1 LLRIDKE
8 EVLTRVRSGGFKKIL
23 LQGPD
28 GLRNQLVELANY
40 LLENVGDI
48 EVIIDGDRSF
58 GGCDIPFHKASKIGV
73 DAVFHFGHTEFP
85 ATEEQLSLVSKD
97 IETVYFPVFEDSEVN
112 RTLFRSLIRKL
123 GGAKSVAVVY
133 SIQYRNQYLE
143 IVDKLRKEG
152 ITVYKPRE
160 FFRIEKWQVLGCNI
174 GALNK
179 VREKVD
185 GVIVVGGGLFHAIGV
200 GLYSGL
206 PTILVDIPRG
216 VVSNIE
222 KEIIRFRSLIAYN
235 IEKAKGVY
243 RFGVIVSTKSFQFNY
258 SVAKYIYNYIN
269 NELEKK
275 GVMLV
280 MDYIE
285 PETIDYFPSIEA
297 FIQTACP
304 RISIDDIS
312 NYRKPILNIEQFLI
326 LIGKKRFE
334 EVYPWKEPRLFRE

>member
-1 LLRIDKE
+1 MLRINKE
-8 EVLTRVRSGGFKKIL
+8 EVLAKVRSRSFKKIL

-28 GLRNQLVELANY
+28 GLRNQLVELADY
-40 LLENVGDI
+40 LLENVNDI
-48 EVIIDGDRSF
+48 EIIIDGDRSF

-85 ATEEQLSLVSKD
+85 ASEEQLSLINKD
-97 IETVYFPVFEDSEVN
+97 IETVYFPVFEDSRVK
-112 RTLFRSLIRKL
+112 RSLLRSLIRKM
-123 GGAKSVAVVY
+123 GDAKLVAAVY

-143 IVDKLRKEG
+143 IVNKLREEG

-160 FFRIEKWQVLGCNI
+160 FFRMEEWQILGCNI
-174 GALNK
+174 GVLNK
-179 VREKVD
+179 VRDKVD
-185 GVIVVGGGLFHAIGV
+185 GVIVVGGGLFHALGA

-222 KEIIRFRSLIAYN
+222 RELIRFRSLIAYN
-235 IEKAKGVY
+235 IEKAKGAF

-258 SVAKYIYNYIN
+258 SIAKYIYNYIN

-280 MDYIE
+280 MDYIG

-334 EVYPWKEPRLFRE
+334 EVYPWKEARLFRE